1 MRFLKIGARARF
13 IAVPLSVVF
22 RTEIVGTTD
31 RVSLI
36 WLCLVCAMVMGL
48 MADLVLAKVKEDRR
62 WSVSLSN
69 IQYLYSVR

>member
-31 RVSLI
+31 RVSLK

-48 MADLVLAKVKEDRR
+48 MADLVLAKEKEDRR
-62 WSVSLSN
+62 WTVSLSN
-69 IQYLYSVR
+69 IQYSYSVR